1 MKLGN
6 ERSQDYGHRG
16 GAEIREDFLEEEV
29 PSLKGWRGVSPGR
42 GKGKKGRGLRVWEG
56 MA

>member
-1 MKLGN
+1 MAIV
-6 ERSQDYGHRG
+6 G
-16 GAEIREDFLEEEV
+16 GAEVREDFLEEEV
-29 PSLKGWRGVSPGR
+29 PSLKGWRGVSLGR